1 MTPAPLPEGTETEPA
16 PIRVLLLEDNPDDAF
31 LIRRAFGSPRLRGFE
46 LMDTAQRVSTAVA
59 ALAKNRG
66 RAFDIVLTDLD
77 LPDSVGVETV
87 TALHRTAP
95 DMPIV
100 VLTGQPDEA
109 LGVAALRRGAQDYL
123 IKGQVEPTLLARTLR
138 HAIERKR
145 LLVELDRA
153 RGELEERVRERTAA
167 LVQANQSLRETEERY
182 RKLIEMSPDA
192 IRVQK
197 GGRIVMANPAA
208 LALYGARSEIEIL
221 GRSPLDFIDPA
232 FHGMAH
238 ERTALL
244 DRPGTTMAP
253 LEQVHRRLDG
263 TRLQVEVRGA
273 SVELG
278 GEVHAL
284 IVVRDIGER
293 KAQEERIARLH
304 RIQVMLSAINSAIV
318 RIRDRGE
325 LFQEACR
332 IAVEHG
338 GLPMAWIAARDGAG
352 SDFRPVAGAGFDVTG
367 LGSVPMRLE
376 ADAPEARGVAGRAI
390 REKRTVVDND
400 ILANPG
406 VGYYRTHA
414 IQRGFRS
421 SIALPLAVEDQ
432 VVGVFIMYAEGSGFF
447 TTEEV
452 KLLEELATDVSF
464 ALDYLEKAARADYLA
479 YYDPLTGLPN
489 RTLFHVH
496 LGQHLRTRGAEQAMV
511 AVLLF
516 NIDRF
521 RSVNET
527 LGREAGDKLLK
538 KVAARLKAAM
548 EGSEMPARVSAGAFA
563 LILRGASHA
572 GDLARAVEG
581 IIRACFDPAYEIN
594 EHELRVSV
602 RVGIALY
609 PSDGRDAERLFRNA
623 EAALAKAKA
632 GGERVEFYAPEFN
645 ARVAEALVLET
656 RLRRAIDRGEFILH
670 YQPKLSLESGRIT
683 GVEALMRWQDPV
695 DGLVPPGKFIRVL
708 EDTGLILEA
717 GRQVLARALA
727 ERRTWEGTGLAVPRV
742 AVNVSSIQLQR
753 RDFVREVLDAI
764 EAAGSGGSAL
774 ELEITESQVMRELDT
789 NIAKLRELRALDIE
803 VAVDDF
809 GTGYSS
815 LNYVA
820 KLPVTAL
827 KIDRSFIVGMTEG
840 PGGLAIV
847 STIVGLSHSLGFRS
861 VAEGVETEE
870 QAGLLRSLRCNEM
883 QGYLFSRP
891 LPPAEFEALLR
902 KTNGQEP
909 GLARPAP
916 TSPPTP

>member
-1 MTPAPLPEGTETEPA
+1 MIPAPLPPGTETEPA

-31 LIRRAFGSPRLRGFE
+31 LIQRAFGSPRLRGFE
-46 LMDTAQRVSTAVA
+46 LLETSQRLSAAIA
-59 ALAKNRG
+59 ALAKNNGRG
-66 RAFDIVLTDLD
+66 FDVVLTDLD
-77 LPDSVGVETV
+77 VPDSGGVDTV
-87 TALHRTAP
+87 TALHRAAP

-100 VLTGQPDEA
+100 VLTGQPDKA
-109 LGVAALRRGAQDYL
+109 LGVATLRRGAQDYL

-167 LVQANQSLRETEERY
+167 LVEANRSLRETEERY

-192 IRVQK
+192 IRVHR

-208 LALYGARSEIEIL
+208 LALYGARSEIEVL

-232 FHGMAH
+232 YHDMARERMAH
-238 ERTALL
+238 LARAGASMEAV
-244 DRPGTTMAP
+244 
-253 LEQVHRRLDG
+253 EQVHRRLDG
-263 TRLQVEVRGA
+263 TRLQVEVRA
-273 SVELG
+273 AAVELA

-284 IVVRDIGER
+284 VVVRDIGER

-338 GLPMAWIAARDGAG
+338 GLPMAWIAAREGAG
-352 SDFRPVAGAGFDVTG
+352 SEFRPVARAGFEGAG
-367 LGSVPMRLE
+367 LENVPMRLE
-376 ADAPEARGVAGRAI
+376 AEAPEARGVTGTAI

-400 ILANPG
+400 IQANPG

-414 IQRGFRS
+414 IERGFRS

-432 VVGVFIMYAEGSGFF
+432 VVGVFIMYAEASGFF
-447 TTEEV
+447 TAEEV

-489 RTLFHVH
+489 RSLFHDH
-496 LGQHLRTRGAEQAMV
+496 LGQHLRTRGAERAMV

-516 NIDRF
+516 NLDRF
-521 RSVNET
+521 RNVNET
-527 LGREAGDKLLK
+527 LGRKAGDKLLK

-548 EGSEMPARVSAGAFA
+548 EGREMPARVGTDAFA
-563 LILRGASHA
+563 LILSGVSQV
-572 GDLARAVEG
+572 GDLVRSVEV
-581 IIRACFDPAYEIN
+581 IVRACFDPAYEIN
-594 EHELRVSV
+594 EQELRISV

-632 GGERVEFYAPEFN
+632 GGERIEFYAPEFN
-645 ARVAEALVLET
+645 ARVAEALLLET
-656 RLRRAIDRGEFILH
+656 RLRRALDRGEFILH

-683 GVEALMRWQDPV
+683 GVEALMRWQDPAT
-695 DGLVPPGKFIRVL
+695 GLVPPGRFIPVL

-717 GRQVLARALA
+717 GRQALERALA
-727 ERRTWEGTGLAVPRV
+727 ERRAWEGKGLAVPRV

-753 RDFVREVLDAI
+753 RDFVREVRAAI
-764 EAAGSGGSAL
+764 EAAGSCGSAL
-774 ELEITESQVMRELDT
+774 ELEITESQVMRDLDT
-789 NIAKLRELRALDIE
+789 NIDKLRELREMDVE

-827 KIDRSFIVGMTEG
+827 KIDRSFIVGMTQG
-840 PGGLAIV
+840 PGGMAIV
-847 STIVGLSHSLGFRS
+847 STIIGLSHALGFRS

-883 QGYLFSRP
+883 QGYLFSKP

-902 KTNGQEP
+902 KTNG
-909 GLARPAP
+909 
-916 TSPPTP
+916 

>member
-1 MTPAPLPEGTETEPA
+1 MISAQHPAAAETESA
-16 PIRVLLLEDNPDDAF
+16 PVRVLLLEDNPDDAF
-31 LIRRAFGSPRLRGFE
+31 LIQRAFGSPRLRGFE
-46 LMDTAQRVSTAVA
+46 LMETAQRVAAAVA
-59 ALAKNRG
+59 ALARNQG
-66 RAFDIVLTDLD
+66 RAFDVVLTDLD
-77 LPDSVGVETV
+77 VPDSGGVDTV
-87 TALHRTAP
+87 TALHRAAP
-95 DMPIV
+95 EMPIV

-123 IKGQVEPTLLARTLR
+123 LKGQVEPSLLARTLR

-167 LVQANQSLRETEERY
+167 LVEANRSLRETEERY

-192 IRVQK
+192 IRVDR
-197 GGRIVMANPAA
+197 GGRIVMANSAA
-208 LALYGARSEIEIL
+208 LTLYGARSEFEIL

-232 FHGMAH
+232 FHDLAR
-238 ERTALL
+238 ERRALL
-244 DRPGTTMAP
+244 SRPGPALP
-253 LEQVHRRLDG
+253 PSEQVHRRLDG
-263 TRLQVEVRGA
+263 SRLQVEVRSA

-284 IVVRDIGER
+284 IVVRDISER

-338 GLPMAWIAARDGAG
+338 GLPMAWIAASEQPGG
-352 SDFRPVAGAGFDVTG
+352 DFRPVASAGFEGGQLASLPLRTA
-367 LGSVPMRLE
+367 PE
-376 ADAPEARGVAGRAI
+376 AAEARGVGGTAI

-400 ILANPG
+400 LLANPG
-406 VGYYRTHA
+406 VGYFRAQALEHGYRSA
-414 IQRGFRS
+414 V
-421 SIALPLAVEDQ
+421 ALPLMVQDE
-432 VVGVFIMYAEGSGFF
+432 VVGVFILYGEAPGFF
-447 TTEEV
+447 TEEEV

-464 ALDYLEKAARADYLA
+464 ALDYLEKSARADYLA

-489 RTLFHVH
+489 RTLFHDH
-496 LGQHLRTRGAEQAMV
+496 LGQHLRTRGAEHAMV

-516 NIDRF
+516 NLDRF
-521 RSVNET
+521 RNVNET
-527 LGREAGDKLLK
+527 LGRKAGDKLLK

-548 EGSEMPARVSAGAFA
+548 EGREMPARVGADAFA
-563 LILRGASHA
+563 LILRGVSQA

-581 IIRACFDPAYEIN
+581 IVRTCFDLPFEIN
-594 EHELRVSV
+594 DQELRVSV

-645 ARVAEALVLET
+645 ARVAEAMVLET
-656 RLRRAIDRGEFILH
+656 RLRRALDRGEFILH
-670 YQPKLSLESGRIT
+670 YQPKVSLETGRIT
-683 GVEALMRWQDPV
+683 GVEALMRWQDP
-695 DGLVPPGKFIRVL
+695 DNGLVPPGRFIPVL
-708 EDTGLILEA
+708 EETGLILEA
-717 GRQVLARALA
+717 GRQALARALA
-727 ERRTWEGTGLAVPRV
+727 ERRAWEGKGLAVPRV
-742 AVNVSSIQLQR
+742 AVNVSAVQLQR
-753 RDFVREVLDAI
+753 RDFVREVRAAI
-764 EAAGSGGSAL
+764 EASGGGGSVL
-774 ELEITESQVMRELDT
+774 ELEITESQVMRELET
-789 NIAKLRELRALDIE
+789 NIAKLRELREMDVE

-815 LNYVA
+815 LNYLA

-827 KIDRSFIVGMTEG
+827 KVDRSFIVSMTQG
-840 PGGLAIV
+840 PEGLAIV

-861 VAEGVETEE
+861 VAEGVETEA
-870 QAGLLRSLRCNEM
+870 QAGMLRSMRCNEM
-883 QGYLFSRP
+883 QGYLFSKP

-902 KTNGQEP
+902 KTNG
-909 GLARPAP
+909 
-916 TSPPTP
+916 

>member
-1 MTPAPLPEGTETEPA
+1 MIPAPLPPGSDTEPA

-31 LIRRAFGSPRLRGFE
+31 LIQRAFASPRLRGFE
-46 LMDTAQRVSTAVA
+46 LMETVQRASAATA
-59 ALAKNRG
+59 ALAKNQG
-66 RAFDIVLTDLD
+66 RAFDVVLTDLD
-77 LPDSVGVETV
+77 VPDSGGVDTV
-87 TALHRTAP
+87 AVLHRAAP
-95 DMPIV
+95 LMPIV

-109 LGVAALRRGAQDYL
+109 LGVMALRRGAQDYL
-123 IKGQVEPTLLARTLR
+123 VKGQVEPAMLARTLR

-167 LVQANQSLRETEERY
+167 LVEANRSLRETEERY

-197 GGRIVMANPAA
+197 GGRVVMANPAA
-208 LALYGARSEIEIL
+208 LKLYGARSEIEIL
-221 GRSPLDFIDPA
+221 GRSPLDFVDPA
-232 FHGMAH
+232 FHEASRARMR
-238 ERTALL
+238 EL
-244 DRPGTTMAP
+244 DRPGRSVPPM
-253 LEQVHRRLDG
+253 EQVHRRLDG
-263 TRLQVEVRGA
+263 VGLQVEVRA
-273 SVELG
+273 VSIELA
-278 GEVHAL
+278 GEVHSL
-284 IVVRDIGER
+284 TVIRDIGER

-352 SDFRPVAGAGFDVTG
+352 QDFRPVASAGFEG
-367 LGSVPMRLE
+367 GRLE
-376 ADAPEARGVAGRAI
+376 SLPLSTAPDAPQARGVGGTAI

-400 ILANPG
+400 LLANPG
-406 VGYYRTHA
+406 VGY
-414 IQRGFRS
+414 FRS
-421 SIALPLAVEDQ
+421 QAIARGYRSAVALPLMIQDE
-432 VVGVFIMYAEGSGFF
+432 VVGVFILYGEAPGFF
-447 TTEEV
+447 TAEEV

-464 ALDYLEKAARADYLA
+464 ALDYLEKSARADYLA

-489 RTLFHVH
+489 RTLFHDH

-516 NIDRF
+516 NLDRF
-521 RSVNET
+521 RNINET
-527 LGREAGDKLLK
+527 LGRKAGDKLLK
-538 KVAARLKAAM
+538 KVAVRLKTTM
-548 EGSEMPARVSAGAFA
+548 EGREMPARVGADTFA
-563 LILRGASHA
+563 LILRGASQA

-581 IIRACFDPAYEIN
+581 ILQACFGPAYEIN
-594 EHELRVSV
+594 DQELRVSV
-602 RVGIALY
+602 RVGIALF
-609 PSDGRDAERLFRNA
+609 PSDGRDPERLFRNA

-645 ARVAEALVLET
+645 ARVAEAMLLET
-656 RLRRAIDRGEFILH
+656 RLRRALERGELILH

-683 GVEALMRWQDPV
+683 GVEALMRWQDPAN
-695 DGLVPPGKFIRVL
+695 GLVAPGRFIHVL
-708 EDTGLILEA
+708 EETGMILEA
-717 GRQVLARALA
+717 GRQALARALA
-727 ERRTWEGTGLAVPRV
+727 ERQAWAARGAPAPRV

-753 RDFVREVLDAI
+753 RDFVREVRAAV
-764 EAAGSGGSAL
+764 EAAGASGSAL
-774 ELEITESQVMRELDT
+774 ELELTESQVMRELDA
-789 NIAKLRELRALDIE
+789 NIAKLRELREMDVE
-803 VAVDDF
+803 VAMDDF

-847 STIVGLSHSLGFRS
+847 SAIVGLSHSLGFRS

-870 QAGLLRSLRCNEM
+870 QAGLLRSLRCNEV
-883 QGYLFSRP
+883 QGYLFSKP
-891 LPPAEFEALLR
+891 LPPEAFEALLR
-902 KTNGQEP
+902 KTNG
-909 GLARPAP
+909 
-916 TSPPTP
+916 

>member
-1 MTPAPLPEGTETEPA
+1 MIPAPKSPGTETEPA
-16 PIRVLLLEDNPDDAF
+16 PIRVLLLEDNPDDAY
-31 LIRRAFGSPRLRGFE
+31 LIQRAFGSPRLRGFE
-46 LMDTAQRVSTAVA
+46 LMETAQRVSAAVV
-59 ALAKNRG
+59 ALTKYQG
-66 RAFDIVLTDLD
+66 RAFDVVLTDLD
-77 LPDSVGVETV
+77 LPDSGGVDTV
-87 TALHRTAP
+87 TALHRAAP

-123 IKGQVEPTLLARTLR
+123 LKGQVEPMLLARTLR

-153 RGELEERVRERTAA
+153 RGELEERVRERTVA

-182 RKLIEMSPDA
+182 RRLIEMSPDA
-192 IRVQK
+192 IRVQR

-208 LALYGARSEIEIL
+208 LALYGAGSEIEII

-232 FHGMAH
+232 FRNMAR
-238 ERTALL
+238 ERDALL
-244 DRPGTTMAP
+244 ARAGATMP
-253 LEQVHRRLDG
+253 PQEQVHRRLDG
-263 TRLQVEVRGA
+263 SRLQVEVRGV
-273 SVELG
+273 SVELA

-318 RIRDRGE
+318 RIRDRSE

-338 GLPMAWIAARDGAG
+338 GLPMAWIAARDGAVG
-352 SDFRPVAGAGFDVTG
+352 EFRPVASAGFEG
-367 LGSVPMRLE
+367 GHLE
-376 ADAPEARGVAGRAI
+376 NLPLRTAPDAAEAQGVGGTAI
-390 REKRTVVDND
+390 REKRTAVDND
-400 ILANPG
+400 LLANPG
-406 VGYYRTHA
+406 VGYFRAQALERGYRSA
-414 IQRGFRS
+414 VG
-421 SIALPLAVEDQ
+421 LPLMVQDEI
-432 VVGVFIMYAEGSGFF
+432 VGVFILYGEAPGFF
-447 TTEEV
+447 TAEEV

-464 ALDYLEKAARADYLA
+464 ALDYMEKAARADYLA

-489 RTLFHVH
+489 RTLFHDH

-516 NIDRF
+516 NLDRF
-521 RSVNET
+521 RNVNET
-527 LGREAGDKLLK
+527 LGRKAGDKLLK

-548 EGSEMPARVSAGAFA
+548 DGREMPARVSADAFA
-563 LILRGASHA
+563 LILRGVSQA

-581 IIRACFDPAYEIN
+581 IIRTCFDPAFEIN
-594 EHELRVSV
+594 DEELRVSV

-609 PSDGRDAERLFRNA
+609 PSDGRDADRLFRNA
-623 EAALAKAKA
+623 EAALSKAKA

-645 ARVAEALVLET
+645 ARVAEAMMLET
-656 RLRRAIDRGEFILH
+656 RLRRALDRGEFILH

-683 GVEALMRWQDPV
+683 GVEALMRWQDPAN
-695 DGLVPPGKFIRVL
+695 GLVPPDRFIPVL
-708 EDTGLILEA
+708 EETGLILEA
-717 GRQVLARALA
+717 GRQALARALA
-727 ERRTWEGTGLAVPRV
+727 ERRAWEAGGVAVPRV

-753 RDFVREVLDAI
+753 RDFVREVRAAL
-764 EAAGSGGSAL
+764 EASGGGGSVL
-774 ELEITESQVMRELDT
+774 ELEITESQVMRELEV
-789 NIAKLRELRALDIE
+789 NIAKLRELREMEVE

-820 KLPVTAL
+820 KLPVTSL
-827 KIDRSFIVGMTEG
+827 KIDRSFIVGMTAG

-847 STIVGLSHSLGFRS
+847 STIVGLSHALGFRS

-870 QAGLLRSLRCNEM
+870 QAGMLRSLRCNEM
-883 QGYLFSRP
+883 QGYLFSKA

-902 KTNGQEP
+902 LTNG
-909 GLARPAP
+909 
-916 TSPPTP
+916 

>member
-1 MTPAPLPEGTETEPA
+1 MNPAQHATPVETEPA

-31 LIRRAFGSPRLRGFE
+31 LIQRAFGSPRLRGFE
-46 LMDTAQRVSTAVA
+46 LMETAQRVGAAVA
-59 ALAKNRG
+59 ALGRNEG

-77 LPDSVGVETV
+77 VPDGGGVDTV
-87 TALHRTAP
+87 VALHRAAP
-95 DMPIV
+95 EMPIV

-123 IKGQVEPTLLARTLR
+123 LKGQVEPSQLARTLR

-153 RGELEERVRERTAA
+153 RGELEQRVRERTVA
-167 LVQANQSLRETEERY
+167 LVEANRSLRETEERY

-232 FHGMAH
+232 YHDAA
-238 ERTALL
+238 RDRSALL
-244 DRPGTTMAP
+244 TRPGATMPPA
-253 LEQVHRRLDG
+253 EQVHRRLDG
-263 TRLQVEVRGA
+263 RPVQVEVRGV

-284 IVVRDIGER
+284 IVVRDISER

-338 GLPMAWIAARDGAG
+338 GLPMAWIAARRPEG
-352 SDFRPVAGAGFDVTG
+352 DFLPVARAGFEGSG
-367 LGSVPMRLE
+367 LESVPLRLQ
-376 ADAPEARGVAGRAI
+376 ADAPEARGVAGTAI
-390 REKRTVVDND
+390 RERRTVVDND

-406 VGYYRTHA
+406 VGYYRNHA
-414 IQRGFRS
+414 IARGFRS
-421 SIALPLAVEDQ
+421 SIALPLVVEDQ
-432 VVGVFIMYAEGSGFF
+432 VAGVFIMYGEAPGFF
-447 TTEEV
+447 TAEEV

-464 ALDYLEKAARADYLA
+464 ALDYLEKSARADYLA

-489 RTLFHVH
+489 RTLFHDH

-516 NIDRF
+516 NLDRF
-521 RSVNET
+521 RNINET
-527 LGREAGDKLLK
+527 LGRKAGDKLLK

-548 EGSEMPARVSAGAFA
+548 EGREMPARVSADAFA
-563 LILRGASHA
+563 LILRGVSQA
-572 GDLARAVEG
+572 GDLVRAVEG
-581 IIRACFDPAYEIN
+581 IIHTCFDPAFEIN
-594 EHELRVSV
+594 DQELRVSV
-602 RVGIALY
+602 RVGIALF
-609 PSDGRDAERLFRNA
+609 PSDGRDADRLFRNA

-645 ARVAEALVLET
+645 ARVAEAMLLET
-656 RLRRAIDRGEFILH
+656 RLRRALDRGEFILH
-670 YQPKLSLESGRIT
+670 YQPKVSLATGRIT
-683 GVEALMRWQDPV
+683 GVEALMRWQDPEN
-695 DGLVPPGKFIRVL
+695 GLVPPGRFIPVL
-708 EDTGLILEA
+708 EETGLILEA
-717 GRQVLARALA
+717 GRQALARALA
-727 ERRTWEGTGLAVPRV
+727 ERRAWEAGGLAVPRV

-753 RDFVREVLDAI
+753 RDFVRQVRAAI
-764 EAAGSGGSAL
+764 EASGGGGSAL
-774 ELEITESQVMRELDT
+774 ELEITESQIMRELEA
-789 NIAKLRELRALDIE
+789 NIAKLRELREMDVE

-815 LNYVA
+815 LNYIA

-827 KIDRSFIVGMTEG
+827 KIDRSFIVSMTQGPEGM
-840 PGGLAIV
+840 AIV
-847 STIVGLSHSLGFRS
+847 STIVGLSQSLGFRS

-870 QAGLLRSLRCNEM
+870 QARLLRSLRCNEM
-883 QGYLFSRP
+883 QGYLFSKP
-891 LPPAEFEALLR
+891 LPPVEVEDLLR
-902 KTNGQEP
+902 RTN
-909 GLARPAP
+909 
-916 TSPPTP
+916 T

>member
-1 MTPAPLPEGTETEPA
+1 MIPASIPPGSETEPA

-31 LIRRAFGSPRLRGFE
+31 LIQRAFGAPRLRGFE
-46 LMDTAQRVSTAVA
+46 LMHTAQRVSAAVA
-59 ALAKNRG
+59 ALASNQG
-66 RAFDIVLTDLD
+66 RAFDVVLTDLD
-77 LPDSVGVETV
+77 VPDSGGVDTV
-87 TALHRTAP
+87 TALHRAAP
-95 DMPIV
+95 EMPIV

-123 IKGQVEPTLLARTLR
+123 LKGQVEPSLLARTLR

-145 LLVELDRA
+145 LLAELDRA

-167 LVQANQSLRETEERY
+167 LVEANRSLRETEERY

-192 IRVQK
+192 IRVHR

-208 LALYGARSEIEIL
+208 LALYGARSEIEVL

-232 FHGMAH
+232 YHDMARKRMQRLAH
-238 ERTALL
+238 AGSSME
-244 DRPGTTMAP
+244 PV
-253 LEQVHRRLDG
+253 EQVHRRLDG
-263 TRLQVEVRGA
+263 TRFQVEVRA
-273 SVELG
+273 TAVELA
-278 GEVHAL
+278 GEVHSL
-284 IVVRDIGER
+284 VVVRDISER

-338 GLPMAWIAARDGAG
+338 GLPMAWIAAREGAG
-352 SDFRPVAGAGFDVTG
+352 GDFRPVASAGFAG
-367 LGSVPMRLE
+367 GNLE
-376 ADAPEARGVAGRAI
+376 NLPLSTAPDAPQARGVGGTAI
-390 REKRTVVDND
+390 REMRTVVDND
-400 ILANPG
+400 LLANPG
-406 VGYYRTHA
+406 VGYFRAQAVARGYRSA
-414 IQRGFRS
+414 V
-421 SIALPLAVEDQ
+421 ALPLVVEDE
-432 VVGVFIMYAEGSGFF
+432 VVGVFILYGEAPGFF
-447 TTEEV
+447 TAEEV

-464 ALDYLEKAARADYLA
+464 ALDYLEKSARANYLA

-489 RTLFHVH
+489 RTLFHDH

-516 NIDRF
+516 NLDRF
-521 RSVNET
+521 RNVNET
-527 LGREAGDKLLK
+527 LGRKAGDKLLR

-548 EGSEMPARVSAGAFA
+548 DGREMPARVGADTFA
-563 LILRGASHA
+563 LILRGASQA

-581 IIRACFDPAYEIN
+581 IIRASFDPAFEIN
-594 EHELRVSV
+594 EQELRVSV

-645 ARVAEALVLET
+645 ARVAEAMLLET
-656 RLRRAIDRGEFILH
+656 RLRRALDRGEFILH
-670 YQPKLSLESGRIT
+670 YQPKVSLETGRIT
-683 GVEALMRWQDPV
+683 GVEALMRWQDPAA
-695 DGLVPPGKFIRVL
+695 GLVPPDRFIPVL
-708 EDTGLILEA
+708 EETGLILEA
-717 GRQVLARALA
+717 GRQALARALA
-727 ERRTWEGTGLAVPRV
+727 ERRAWESGGLAVPRV

-753 RDFVREVLDAI
+753 RDFVREVRAAI
-764 EAAGSGGSAL
+764 EASRGGGSVL
-774 ELEITESQVMRELDT
+774 ELEITESQVMRELEV
-789 NIAKLRELRALDIE
+789 NIAKLRELREMDVE

-820 KLPVTAL
+820 KLPVTSL
-827 KIDRSFIVGMTEG
+827 KIDRSFIVGMTQG

-870 QAGLLRSLRCNEM
+870 QAALLRSLRCNEM
-883 QGYLFSRP
+883 QGYLFSKP
-891 LPPAEFEALLR
+891 LPPQAFEALLR
-902 KTNGQEP
+902 RTN
-909 GLARPAP
+909 A
-916 TSPPTP
+916 